1 MFGLEMLKICREFQV
16 TMFFVITVIILI
28 TKAVFEAKFTKNKLN
43 IGLVTGD
50 YSDYSLITL
59 WLQEM
64 RLAYL
69 YMITD

>member
-1 MFGLEMLKICREFQV
+1 
-16 TMFFVITVIILI
+16 MFFVITVIILI

-50 YSDYSLITL
+50 YSDYNLITL